1 MSLVFLSE
9 KIKGL
14 EEFQP
19 DMSFKQNMLI
29 LKLIFNTKWSIIK
42 PENDKIAY
50 APDENIAG
58 LHWYVTE
65 IDNIDELFQLI
76 EMTISVNK
84 EMEKKLKLYQV
95 KVKELQDLFVSDV
108 PYESLV
114 NIQFIIPEINTP
126 KKRGRPKKGNQVTN
140 EEIDVE
146 TNIVTN
152 IEVDVDNNIDSKIKE
167 ALK

>member
-95 KVKELQDLFVSDV
+95 KVKELQDLFVSYV